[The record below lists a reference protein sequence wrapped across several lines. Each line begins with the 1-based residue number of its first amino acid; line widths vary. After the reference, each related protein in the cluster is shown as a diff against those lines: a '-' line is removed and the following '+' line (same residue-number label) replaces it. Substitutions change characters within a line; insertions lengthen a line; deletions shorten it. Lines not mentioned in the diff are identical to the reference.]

1 MVVRVSI
8 IGGCGAMGKWIVGFL
23 KEIEGVEIIVAD
35 PDEIEGAKLVKTMG
49 IKYEPDNKKA
59 SAESDIVIVS
69 VPVEN
74 TPEVIAE
81 IAPSMREGSLLV
93 DITSIKT
100 EAISAMLKHS
110 PPGVELISMH
120 PMFGPRVKDIR
131 DQVVALI
138 PVRSEKWFKVVK
150 SFLENRGAE
159 VVVTTGADHDRMM
172 SIVQG
177 LTHFTSMVFAGAIRE
192 MNVDLKQSR
201 RFSSPIYNAFLPIV
215 YRVICQNPE
224 LYAQLQVYNPYVSDV
239 QEAFITQAVRLYEET
254 KTKNIREIVRQ
265 IASSC
270 KHFMSTES
278 STTLLSMSDRMVSI
292 LQREKNILGGLV
304 GKKVCLENIQTGKL
318 HLGVLKSVSANTIEL
333 EESKKKTVN
342 LSLFNVMLLDDR
354 ATMEAR
360 RSFFGEASL
369 DFSVIF
375 PSEFEHEFC
384 REIVERFIPEAFKVE
399 ILETYA
405 GEQIPKGFKSV
416 TLRIHFP
423 KDEDPREMRV
433 KTESLLKKLG
443 GRLR

>member
-1 MVVRVSI
+1 
-8 IGGCGAMGKWIVGFL
+8 MGRWIVNYL
-23 KEIEGVEIIVAD
+23 RETGVFQVTVAD
-35 PDEIEGAKLVKTMG
+35 PDEIEGSRLVKTMG
-49 IKYEPDNKKA
+49 VNYEKDNKRA
-59 SAESDIVIVS
+59 AAESDIVIVS
-69 VPVEN
+69 VPLEN
-74 TPEVIAE
+74 TPQVIAE
-81 IAPSMREGSLLV
+81 VAPCMKEGSLLL
-93 DITSIKT
+93 DIASVKT
-100 EAISAMLKHS
+100 EAVSAMLKHA
-110 PPGVELISMH
+110 PPGVELMSIH
-120 PMFGPRVKDIR
+120 PMFGPRIR
-131 DQVVALI
+131 DVKGQVVILI
-138 PVRSEKWFKVVK
+138 PVRTGKWFSLVK
-150 SFLENRGAE
+150 SFLEEKGFE
-159 VVVTTGADHDRMM
+159 VVETTVQNHDRMV

-201 RFSSPIYNAFLPIV
+201 RFSSPIYNAFLPMV

-224 LYAQLQVYNPYVSDV
+224 LYAQLQVYNPYVPDV

-278 STTLLSMSDRMVSI
+278 STTLLSMSDRMVST
-292 LQREKNILGGLV
+292 LQREKNILEGLI

-318 HLGVLKSVSANTIEL
+318 HLGILKNVSANTIEI
-333 EESKKKTVN
+333 EESRKKTVN
-342 LSLFNVMLLDDR
+342 LSLFNVMLLDDK

-369 DFSVIF
+369 DFSVMF
-375 PSEFEHEFC
+375 PSEFDQEFC
-384 REIVERFIPEAFKVE
+384 RQIVERFLPEAFRVE
-399 ILETYA
+399 MLETYA

-423 KDEDPREMRV
+423 KDEDQKEIRI
-433 KTESLLKKLG
+433 KTEDLLKKLG